1 MRLNHNMNSLNCF
14 NRYKKNIKQN
24 SIAMN
29 KITTG
34 MQINSAKDNPNKI
47 GQSEQMRIQLKSL
60 KSAQRSVQ
68 DATSMLQS
76 ADGALGEA
84 NSILARMKELAVQ
97 ASNDINNVI
106 DRQAMQDEMKQLQN
120 NLFDLANNTEF
131 NGVKL
136 IGEKEIINNNYP
148 LHLTTVVG
156 AEVDEISNIPIFN
169 ISPEVL
175 KAEDGTKLSE
185 IDIFTSSETATKA
198 IKVIDEAILTVSNI
212 RTKYGAMSNRF
223 DSTYDSLEEIYNS
236 VTKAESNIRDADIA
250 KEIIEVSRTEL
261 LTNASI
267 GLIAQANQIPLDSL
281 RILERTR

>member
-29 KITTG
+29 KISTG

-84 NSILARMKELAVQ
+84 NSILARMKELAIQ
-97 ASNDINNVI
+97 ASNDTNNVI
-106 DRQAMQDEMKQLQN
+106 DRQAMQDEMKQLQG

-212 RTKYGAMSNRF
+212 RTKYGAISNRF

>member
-29 KITTG
+29 KISTG

-97 ASNDINNVI
+97 ASNDINNVM

-136 IGEKEIINNNYP
+136 IGEKEII
-148 LHLTTVVG
+148 
-156 AEVDEISNIPIFN
+156 
-169 ISPEVL
+169 
-175 KAEDGTKLSE
+175 
-185 IDIFTSSETATKA
+185 
-198 IKVIDEAILTVSNI
+198 
-212 RTKYGAMSNRF
+212 
-223 DSTYDSLEEIYNS
+223 
-236 VTKAESNIRDADIA
+236 
-250 KEIIEVSRTEL
+250 II
-261 LTNASI
+261 I
-267 GLIAQANQIPLDSL
+267 IHFI
-281 RILERTR
+281 

>member
-29 KITTG
+29 KISTG

-97 ASNDINNVI
+97 ASNDTNNVI
-106 DRQAMQDEMKQLQN
+106 DRQAMQDEMKQLQD

-136 IGEKEIINNNYP
+136 IGEKQIINNNYP
-148 LHLTTVVG
+148 LHVSTVVG
-156 AEVDEISNIPIFN
+156 AEVGEISNIPMFN

-212 RTKYGAMSNRF
+212 RTKYGAISNRF

>member
-29 KITTG
+29 KISTG

-97 ASNDINNVI
+97 ASNDTNNVI
-106 DRQAMQDEMKQLQN
+106 DRQAMQDEMKQLQD

-212 RTKYGAMSNRF
+212 RTKYGAISNRF

>member
-29 KITTG
+29 KISTG

-97 ASNDINNVI
+97 ASNDTNNVI
-106 DRQAMQDEMKQLQN
+106 DRQAMQDEMKQLQD

-175 KAEDGTKLSE
+175 KAEDGMKLSE

>member
-29 KITTG
+29 KISTG

-84 NSILARMKELAVQ
+84 NSILARMKEPAVQ
-97 ASNDINNVI
+97 ASNDTNNVI
-106 DRQAMQDEMKQLQN
+106 DRQAMQDEMKQLQD

>member
-97 ASNDINNVI
+97 ASNDINNVM

-156 AEVDEISNIPIFN
+156 AEVVEISNIPIFN